1 MLGQFVAAGAELTNN
16 QDAAQVIIINTCG
29 FIADA
34 IDESS
39 QAIAKA
45 ASHKSKGNL
54 KALIITGCYA
64 QRNSSEILDNYDVD
78 AVVGIGEYGRISEI
92 ISEAL
97 QNEVLQIPNFEKAN
111 FDEELFANRIR
122 STPKYMAY
130 VKIAE
135 GCDNHCT
142 YCTIPQ
148 IRGAYRSRSRESILK
163 EVESLAESGTK
174 EIIIIAQDTALY
186 GLDNYGEQIL
196 HELLADISK
205 IPGIHWIR
213 LLYCYPE
220 HIRQELIDEMANN
233 PKILKYLDMPIQHS
247 SDKILDLMGR
257 KSNRA
262 GLIEIIGKLRAA
274 MPDIILR
281 TTLITGFP
289 QESREDFIDICKF
302 IQEMQ
307 FDRLGVFAYSQ
318 EKGTPAADMIGQIDD
333 KKKENRKNRL
343 MLMQQEISQHK
354 LAAKIGQI
362 LEVLI
367 EGKTDVGYHGR
378 SYADAPEIDGMVYIS
393 YMKKPELE
401 IGSFV
406 KICITDSDE
415 YDLYAE

>member
-1 MLGQFVAAGAELTNN
+1 MGQFVAAGAELTNN